1 MKIFG
6 GQRRNDRTRR
16 NTPGTTALRVTLL
29 VSLALLIALHARGA
43 AADHA
48 TTASSSRQEAK
59 EKEAVS
65 LAITVKNKAGSKQ
78 SKLRDN
84 SNKTRV
90 QYKKG
95 EVLTVTSEKPMYGIY
110 IRWGSTVS
118 PYTLHYNAQTEKHG
132 ENGFLHDYVALKEPA
147 KSVEIRIE
155 KDVYVSE
162 IDAYSDGTLPADVQV
177 WKPALKEA
185 DILVFS
191 THADDE
197 ILFFGGVLA
206 QYGGQEKRKVQVAYM
221 CEFWSTEPVREHE
234 KLDGLWA
241 SGIRNYPVCMNFY
254 DYYSK
259 TLDKAKSQYD
269 FKKLTKS
276 VCEVVRRFKPL
287 VIVTHDIK
295 GEYGHGG
302 HMILNAAVQEVIEHS
317 MEADYQSDSA
327 KKYGTWYG
335 MRVNIY
341 CFNPLQSP
349 LVAIEIAHQGDEI
362 SLGLSFR
369 RQVVALRP

>member
-1 MKIFG
+1 MKLFG
-6 GQRRNDRTRR
+6 GQRRKNRVRR
-16 NTPGTTALRVTLL
+16 RAVPGGLAAFMALLAA
-29 VSLALLIALHARGA
+29 LALLIVLHGTGTAAQA
-43 AADHA
+43 AAV
-48 TTASSSRQEAK
+48 SSSKKDAQ
-59 EKEAVS
+59 AVS
-65 LAITVKNKAGSKQ
+65 LDITVSKDGSKQ

-84 SNKTRV
+84 SNKTREK
-90 QYKKG
+90 YKKG
-95 EVLTVTSEKPMYGIY
+95 EILTVSSEQPMYGVY

-118 PYTLHYNAQTEKHG
+118 PYTLHYNEQTEKHG
-132 ENGFLHDYVALKEPA
+132 EQGFLHDYVALAEPA
-147 KSVEIRIE
+147 TSVEILIE

-162 IDAYSDGTLPADVQV
+162 IEAFSEGTLPADVQV

-197 ILFFGGVLA
+197 ILFMGGVLA

-241 SGIRNYPVCMNFY
+241 SGIRNYPVCMNYY

-259 TLDKAKSQYD
+259 TLDKAKTQYD
-269 FKKLTKS
+269 IKKLTKS

-302 HMILNAAVQEVIEHS
+302 HMILNAAVQEVIAHS
-317 MEADYQSDSA
+317 MEADFQPESA
-327 KKYGTWYG
+327 EKYGTWDVPKTYFHLYG
-335 MRVNIY
+335 ENKLRMNMRE
-341 CFNPLQSP
+341 PLS
-349 LVAIEIAHQGDEI
+349 EFG
-362 SLGLSFR
+362 GK
-369 RQVVALRP
+369 